1 MRLKEEPTMRLKD
14 VKRGRLAPALA
25 AALLAACGSS
35 SGGGHSTQGAVCA
48 GGTGQT
54 LNATCTPTFT
64 QSTNTPGSIQV
75 TFSGETLGVAGLPF
89 QPVNQGDPVFVD
101 GWNVTFDEILVVLG
115 NVRVA
120 PGATEF
126 PVQSQVNAP
135 VATMA
140 GPFVVDMHKPSG
152 FVGKDGVE
160 PAGAIFVWNS
170 QDNGQAFS
178 TTTRYSFSYDV
189 MKAAYPATQ
198 INLTPDQFTDY
209 GLMVQNGW
217 SKLYRGTATYVGT
230 CNWTTYPQGD
240 PSGKVQALFG
250 ALPTTV
256 HFMFGWNDATSMIN
270 CANPDFGS
278 DENVPANWGVQPTS
292 SGAVIAQITLH
303 VDHAFWDIVKQEG
316 APLRFDP
323 IAAWAPPSTTALAP
337 LDLRT
342 LAAKPLATTF
352 SDGVTPIP
360 DRGLCQNA
368 PGYTQSDQS
377 NPGQVTLNTN
387 GVPASDLP
395 GIANFMA
402 FSAQSQMHLN
412 ANGLCYIVGQ
422 QASDPYYAPNI
433 H

>member
-1 MRLKEEPTMRLKD
+1 MRLRDLERYLLG
-14 VKRGRLAPALA
+14 VALA
-25 AALLAACGSS
+25 AAVPACGGS
-35 SGGGHSTQGAVCA
+35 SGSKSTQGITCP

-54 LNATCTPTFT
+54 LNATCNPGFT

-75 TFSGETLGVAGLPF
+75 TFSGETLGVNGLPF

-101 GWNVTFDEILVVLG
+101 GWNVSFDEVLVVLG

-126 PVQSQVNAP
+126 AVQSDVNAP
-135 VATMA
+135 VASMA

-160 PAGAIFVWNS
+160 PAGAIFVWNT
-170 QDNGQAFS
+170 QDNGQPFS

-189 MKAAYPATQ
+189 EKATYPATQ
-198 INLTPDQFTDY
+198 INLTSDQFADY
-209 GLMVQNGW
+209 ALMVQNGW
-217 SKLYRGTATYVGT
+217 SKLYRGTANYVGT

-240 PSGKVQALFG
+240 ASGKVQALF
-250 ALPTTV
+250 AAMPTTV
-256 HFMFGWNDATSMIN
+256 HFVFGWNDATSNIN

-278 DENVPANWGVQPTS
+278 DENVQANWGVQPTS
-292 SGAVIAQITLH
+292 SGAVVAQITLH
-303 VDHAFWDIVKQEG
+303 VDHAFWDILKQEG

-323 IAAWAPPSTTALAP
+323 IAAWATTASP

-342 LAAKPLATTF
+342 LATKPLATTF

-377 NPGQVTLNTN
+377 NPAQVTLNLN
-387 GVPASDLP
+387 GVPASNLP

-422 QASDPYYAPNI
+422 QASDPYYLPDI
-433 H
+433 Q